1 MFNFINM
8 ILLSIVV
15 FNATTL
21 TFSSESCAS
30 LDWQIG
36 LQDSLTPVMDAIIHF
51 HSHLMF
57 FLVGIGTFVFWLLG
71 RCLYFY
77 REGVNLEV
85 DNFTHSTFL
94 ETTWTIVPAVILLC
108 IAVPSYGLLY
118 SMDELLDADLTAKVI
133 GNQWYWVYEFS
144 DFVSQT
150 GEGSDVV
157 FESYMVV
164 TDDLVPGSFRLL
176 EVDNRFVLPVFNYVR
191 LLVNAADVL
200 HSWAVPSLGIKVDA
214 CPGRLNQVNLFL
226 NRTGIAYGQCSEICG
241 VNHGFMPICVEV
253 VRKDVFQDWI
263 KSKLD

>member
-1 MFNFINM
+1 MFNVKIFAFSIGFFTTEAIN
-8 ILLSIVV
+8 
-15 FNATTL
+15 
-21 TFSSESCAS
+21 CAS
-30 LDWQIG
+30 LNWQIG

-77 REGVNLEV
+77 RERPKWDI

-94 ETTWTIVPAVILLC
+94 EATWTIIPAIILLF

-118 SMDELLDADLTAKVI
+118 AMDEMVDADLTVKVI

-150 GEGSDVV
+150 GEGSDLV
-157 FESYMVV
+157 FESYMIV
-164 TDDLVPGSFRLL
+164 TDDLPKGSFRLL
-176 EVDNRFVLPVFNYVR
+176 EVDNRLVLPVSNHIR
-191 LLVNAADVL
+191 LLINAADVL
-200 HSWAVPSLGIKVDA
+200 HSWAVPSFGIKVDA
-214 CPGRLNQVNLFL
+214 CPGRLNQVSLFL
-226 NRTGIAYGQCSEICG
+226 NRTGVAYGQCSELCG

-253 VRKDVFQDWI
+253 VRKEVFEEWV

>member
-1 MFNFINM
+1 MLNLQNLTLINNF
-8 ILLSIVV
+8 
-15 FNATTL
+15 
-21 TFSSESCAS
+21 FSWETNNGAS
-30 LDWQIG
+30 LNWQLG
-36 LQDSLTPVMDAIIHF
+36 LQDSMTPVMEAIIHF

-71 RCLYFY
+71 RCLYLY
-77 REGVNLEV
+77 RENKNPQV

-94 ETTWTIVPAVILLC
+94 EATWTIIPAIILVF

-118 SMDELLDADLTAKVI
+118 SMDELLDADLSAKVI

-150 GEGSDVV
+150 GEGSDLV
-157 FESYMVV
+157 FDSYMVV
-164 TDDLVPGSFRLL
+164 DNDLTRGTFRLL
-176 EVDNRFVLPVFNYVR
+176 EVDNRLVLPAQNYVR

-200 HSWAVPSLGIKVDA
+200 HSWAVPSLGIKIDA

-226 NRTGIAYGQCSEICG
+226 NRTGVAYGQCSELCG

-253 VRKDVFQDWI
+253 VRKEVFQDWV